1 MRRRSLRS
9 PRWRREFIIFFQ
21 PSLFN
26 NAASRSTN
34 SPRSE
39 GSLSVS
45 TFSLGTGTGSFWEG
59 FLFFK
64 GGCEG
69 ATEKEGC
76 ERVVGFRF
84 KTTALLLVLPTF
96 QLPVPAG

>member
-1 MRRRSLRS
+1 MRR
-9 PRWRREFIIFFQ
+9 WQREFIIFFQ

-34 SPRSE
+34 LPRSE

-45 TFSLGTGTGSFWEG
+45 TLGLGAGTERLGEG

-76 ERVVGFRF
+76 ERVVGFKF
-84 KTTALLLVLPTF
+84 KTTELLLVLPTF

>member
-1 MRRRSLRS
+1 MGLVVLEEAYGRVIQATEVAKINSLAARVYN
-9 PRWRREFIIFFQ
+9 FFQ
-21 PSLFN
+21 PSLLN

-34 SPRSE
+34 LPRSE

-45 TFSLGTGTGSFWEG
+45 TLGLGAGTERLGEG

-69 ATEKEGC
+69 ATEKEVST
-76 ERVVGFRF
+76 E
-84 KTTALLLVLPTF
+84 KEL
-96 QLPVPAG
+96 